1 MDLGVVPV
9 HSGLTVLTTKGLIGS
24 LAVWRYRAPMLTV
37 VAQKWRGSG
46 GDSHRVPQQWTW

>member
-9 HSGLTVLTTKGLIGS
+9 HGGLTVLTAKRLVGS
-24 LAVWRYRAPMLTV
+24 LAVWRCTAPMLTV

-46 GDSHRVPQQWTW
+46 GDSHRVPQR